1 MIMFLA
7 SIYIAIILNNK
18 KYKILK
24 NKNNIDKQL

>member
-18 KYKILK
+18 KCKILK
-24 NKNNIDKQL
+24 NKNNTCHR

>member
-24 NKNNIDKQL
+24 NKNNTCHR